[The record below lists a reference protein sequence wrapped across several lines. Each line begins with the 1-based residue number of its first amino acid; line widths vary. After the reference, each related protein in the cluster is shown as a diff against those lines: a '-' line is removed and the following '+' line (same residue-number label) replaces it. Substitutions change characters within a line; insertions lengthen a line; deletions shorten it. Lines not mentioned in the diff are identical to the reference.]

1 VSHDINI
8 WTSSKYFSNLDV
20 VLLTAD
26 GHEVFKP
33 YQFKMEEIEGLRYRS
48 KVSNLATFGNLHYF
62 QYVCSKKIKVAHIR
76 LQSIGF
82 RS

>member
-1 VSHDINI
+1 MSHGISI
-8 WTSSKYFSNLDV
+8 WTSSTYFSNLDV

-48 KVSNLATFGNLHYF
+48 KVSNLA
-62 QYVCSKKIKVAHIR
+62 
-76 LQSIGF
+76 
-82 RS
+82 